1 LTMKSGV
8 ECEYFLIS
16 PDGNSIADPR
26 DTQSKPCYD
35 QSALMRRYDLIKE
48 ICDCMIEMGWGPY
61 QNDHEDANG
70 QFEMNW
76 DYSDCLKTADRH
88 TFFKYM
94 VKTIAEK
101 HGLRATFMPK
111 PFENLTGNG
120 CHAHISVWD
129 GKKNKFLDN
138 SNNLGLSKMAYNF
151 LGGVIKHASSLSAF
165 FNPTIN
171 SYRRINA
178 PPTKSGASWSPSS
191 ISYTGNNRTH
201 MIRIPDPGRF
211 ELRLMDGS
219 ANPYLLQ
226 AGVLAA
232 GINGIRKRVNPGKP
246 LFCNMYTDHKK
257 YPNLKKLPNTLEE
270 SLDMLNSNTI
280 LKNAFGKDVL
290 NSYLKLK
297 NSEIWKWK
305 NWEISWSLSK
315 QSSSEKNIKI
325 LLVHGFGAS
334 KNHWRHNQDF
344 LGKFS
349 NCFAIDLLGFGK
361 SSQPSALLNYE
372 PDKENSIKYSFDLWG
387 NQISTFCAE
396 VIKSPVY
403 LVGNSI
409 GGVIALKAAE
419 ILKDNC
425 KGIIL
430 IDCAQRTMDDKR
442 LKKSD
447 ILMNLLRPVLKT
459 IVRQRL
465 ISNTLFTR
473 AANPK
478 VIKRILE
485 QAYPSGKNIDKE
497 LIEILYQPSQR
508 KNSKEAFR
516 GFINLFDDYLATD
529 LFDKV
534 NAPIQLIWGEKD
546 PWESLNEA
554 KEWKNKFR
562 NIKRLDVIKNAGHCP
577 HDEEPEETNKL
588 ICEFLQETK

>member
-1 LTMKSGV
+1 MPKNLFKIAKEKKIKYFLISFVDLFGVLRSKLVPAHAIKDMQETGAGFAGFAAWLDMTPADSDMFGIPDPDSLIQLPWNKEVGWLASDLWMNGKPVDASPRIMLKKQIKKLSKQGLTMKSGV

-16 PDGNSIADPR
+16 PDGDSIADPR

-129 GKKNKFLDN
+129 GKKNKFLDK

-226 AGVLAA
+226 ASVLAA
-232 GINGIRKRVNPGKP
+232 GINGIKNKIDPGKP
-246 LFCNMYTDHKK
+246 LDCNMYEDFAK
-257 YPNLKKLPNTLEE
+257 YPNLPKLPDELDQSLSQLKQNKEMNDAFGADVINSYIKLRSTEIKEFNNIERFDKSKPITKWERQNTL
-270 SLDMLNSNTI
+270 
-280 LKNAFGKDVL
+280 
-290 NSYLKLK
+290 
-297 NSEIWKWK
+297 
-305 NWEISWSLSK
+305 
-315 QSSSEKNIKI
+315 
-325 LLVHGFGAS
+325 
-334 KNHWRHNQDF
+334 
-344 LGKFS
+344 
-349 NCFAIDLLGFGK
+349 
-361 SSQPSALLNYE
+361 
-372 PDKENSIKYSFDLWG
+372 
-387 NQISTFCAE
+387 
-396 VIKSPVY
+396 
-403 LVGNSI
+403 
-409 GGVIALKAAE
+409 
-419 ILKDNC
+419 
-425 KGIIL
+425 
-430 IDCAQRTMDDKR
+430 DC
-442 LKKSD
+442 
-447 ILMNLLRPVLKT
+447 
-459 IVRQRL
+459 
-465 ISNTLFTR
+465 
-473 AANPK
+473 
-478 VIKRILE
+478 
-485 QAYPSGKNIDKE
+485 
-497 LIEILYQPSQR
+497 
-508 KNSKEAFR
+508 
-516 GFINLFDDYLATD
+516 
-529 LFDKV
+529 
-534 NAPIQLIWGEKD
+534 
-546 PWESLNEA
+546 
-554 KEWKNKFR
+554 
-562 NIKRLDVIKNAGHCP
+562 
-577 HDEEPEETNKL
+577 
-588 ICEFLQETK
+588 

>member
-1 LTMKSGV
+1 MPKNLFKIAKEKKIKYFLISFVDLFGVLRSKLVPAHAIKDMQETGAGFAGFAAWLDMTPADSDMFGIPDPDSLIQLPWNKEVGWLASDLWMNGKPVDASPRIMLKKQIKKFSKQGLTMKSGV

-16 PDGNSIADPR
+16 PDGDSIADPR

-120 CHAHISVWD
+120 CHAHVSVWD
-129 GKKNKFLDN
+129 GKKNKFLDK

-226 AGVLAA
+226 ASVLAA
-232 GINGIRKRVNPGKP
+232 GINGIKNKIDPGKP
-246 LFCNMYTDHKK
+246 LNCNMYEDFAK
-257 YPNLKKLPNTLEE
+257 YPNLPKLPDELDQSLKQLKQNKEMNDAFSADVINSYIKLRSTEIKEFNNIERFDKSKPITKWERQNTL
-270 SLDMLNSNTI
+270 
-280 LKNAFGKDVL
+280 
-290 NSYLKLK
+290 
-297 NSEIWKWK
+297 
-305 NWEISWSLSK
+305 
-315 QSSSEKNIKI
+315 
-325 LLVHGFGAS
+325 
-334 KNHWRHNQDF
+334 
-344 LGKFS
+344 
-349 NCFAIDLLGFGK
+349 
-361 SSQPSALLNYE
+361 
-372 PDKENSIKYSFDLWG
+372 
-387 NQISTFCAE
+387 
-396 VIKSPVY
+396 
-403 LVGNSI
+403 
-409 GGVIALKAAE
+409 
-419 ILKDNC
+419 
-425 KGIIL
+425 
-430 IDCAQRTMDDKR
+430 DC
-442 LKKSD
+442 
-447 ILMNLLRPVLKT
+447 
-459 IVRQRL
+459 
-465 ISNTLFTR
+465 
-473 AANPK
+473 
-478 VIKRILE
+478 
-485 QAYPSGKNIDKE
+485 
-497 LIEILYQPSQR
+497 
-508 KNSKEAFR
+508 
-516 GFINLFDDYLATD
+516 
-529 LFDKV
+529 
-534 NAPIQLIWGEKD
+534 
-546 PWESLNEA
+546 
-554 KEWKNKFR
+554 
-562 NIKRLDVIKNAGHCP
+562 
-577 HDEEPEETNKL
+577 
-588 ICEFLQETK
+588 